1 MSSTHHFVETY
12 DFRADPHFPL
22 DSTSTVLAA
31 FLAWT
36 MLGLWL
42 YLDHRKI
49 PFKGNKVFDF
59 FFVIFC
65 GPAAWLIS
73 IWKANNRR
81 GVVSAKKVQRAPK
94 SVWVA
99 EHWRN

>member
-1 MSSTHHFVETY
+1 MFSTHHFVETY

-22 DSTSTVLAA
+22 DSTSTVLAG

-42 YLDHRKI
+42 HLDHRKI

-65 GPAAWLIS
+65 GPAAWLIF
-73 IWKANNRR
+73 IWKANNHSDL
-81 GVVSAKKVQRAPK
+81 VSAKKVQRAPK
-94 SVWVA
+94 SVWVV